1 MGLEVDFIKLQ
12 NNLILN
18 HFSMLLEIEKIEK
31 ELLDHYGL
39 QELMLE
45 QEN

>member
-1 MGLEVDFIKLQ
+1 MGLEVDFIKLL

-18 HFSMLLEIEKIEK
+18 LCSMLLEIGKTEK
-31 ELLDHYGL
+31 ELLDLYGL